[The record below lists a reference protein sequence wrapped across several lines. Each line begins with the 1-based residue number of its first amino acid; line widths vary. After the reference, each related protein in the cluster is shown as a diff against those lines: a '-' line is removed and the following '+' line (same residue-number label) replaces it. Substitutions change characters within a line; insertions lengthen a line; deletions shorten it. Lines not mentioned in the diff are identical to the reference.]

1 MGTPPAPLI
10 VLKVRT
16 ANWLKGVGMVEMYQ
30 RKELE
35 LRMVHATSNRQEEG
49 EAGGPRSLSSSLRAR
64 GPPASVLLMWAVNKS
79 LDTFICLKTT
89 TLVHITNNSH
99 D

>member
-1 MGTPPAPLI
+1 MGPPPAPLI

-49 EAGGPRSLSSSLRAR
+49 EAGGPRSLSSSLSKDPVQAQHKRVGGQKGGNRLALCS
-64 GPPASVLLMWAVNKS
+64 ANL
-79 LDTFICLKTT
+79 
-89 TLVHITNNSH
+89 
-99 D
+99 